1 MYYVKVNWY
10 DRFREEDRV
19 SHMLICAEGWNEA
32 MLKVNDCFEDI
43 NSVDMRHIPECEDEL
58 SLYRARLSAI
68 LLTRTTGEEIGEET
82 GVSSP
87 LILTF

>member
-19 SHMLICAEGWNEA
+19 SHMFVCAEGWNEA

-43 NSVDMRHIPECEDEL
+43 NSVDMRHLAEREDG
-58 SLYRARLSAI
+58 I
-68 LLTRTTGEEIGEET
+68 IFVPGEA
-82 GVSSP
+82 VSD
-87 LILTF
+87 IINENDW